1 MIVELLV
8 IFIFKNNKPSVSNSK
23 KYILSAAIAD
33 KKLRRMALEV
43 AERNYN
49 AAGLILI
56 GIKDS
61 GTVIAKKISGY
72 LKEIFKGD
80 ITVVELGIDKK
91 HPGAVTI
98 APATDFNDKTIILI
112 DDVANSG
119 RTMLYALKPLL
130 DQHPKKIQTLALVER
145 THKTFPVNVDYVG
158 ISVSTALD
166 EHIYVEV
173 ENGEIL
179 GARMELV

>member
-1 MIVELLV
+1 M
-8 IFIFKNNKPSVSNSK
+8 NSK
-23 KYILSAAIAD
+23 KYILSAVIAQ

-43 AERNYN
+43 AERNYD
-49 AAGLILI
+49 APQLILI

-61 GTVIAKKISGY
+61 GCVIANKISGY
-72 LKEIFKGD
+72 LKDTFKGQVV
-80 ITVVELGIDKK
+80 VVELGINKK

-98 APATDFNDKTIILI
+98 TPATDFNDKVIILI

-145 THKTFPVNVDYVG
+145 THKTFPVDVDYVG

-179 GARMELV
+179 GARMEMI